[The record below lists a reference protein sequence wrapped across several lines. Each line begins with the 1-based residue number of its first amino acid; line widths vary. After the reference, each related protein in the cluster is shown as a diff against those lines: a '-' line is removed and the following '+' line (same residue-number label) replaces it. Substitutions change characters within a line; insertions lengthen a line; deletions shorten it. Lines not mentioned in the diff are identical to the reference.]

1 MRRRAF
7 VSAVALSALAGC
19 SARSA
24 TPTLRSRTSQS
35 FPEACANASVGGDVR
50 EVTFENASA
59 VVADGAS
66 RGMDVYRSLPD
77 WHEDLPDYA
86 ASFVERTDY
95 AERALVVVF
104 VRNSAR
110 PRAACLAGLDR
121 YDGTLWARVAVDP
134 SISGA
139 ETMKVW
145 FVRRGTAALD
155 ATYAV
160 RVVEH
165 A

>member
-7 VSAVALSALAGC
+7 ASAVALAALTGC

-35 FPEACANASVGGDVR
+35 FPDACANASVGGEVR
-50 EVTFENASA
+50 EVTFADA
-59 VVADGAS
+59 PRFVGDGA
-66 RGMDVYRSLPD
+66 RGIDVHRSLPD
-77 WHEDLPDYA
+77 WHDALPEYA
-86 ASFVERTDY
+86 ASFVAETDF
-95 AERALVVVF
+95 AERALAVVF
-104 VRNSAR
+104 VRNRAR
-110 PRAACLAGLDR
+110 PRAACLTGFDR
-121 YDGTLWARVAVDP
+121 YDGTLRARVAVDTT
-134 SISGA
+134 IAGA
-139 ETMKVW
+139 ETTKVW

-160 RVVEH
+160 RVVDH